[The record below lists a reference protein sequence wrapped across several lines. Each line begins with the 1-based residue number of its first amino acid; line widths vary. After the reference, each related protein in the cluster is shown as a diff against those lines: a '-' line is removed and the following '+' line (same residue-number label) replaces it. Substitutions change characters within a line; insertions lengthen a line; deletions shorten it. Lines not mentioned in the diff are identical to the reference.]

1 MLGRH
6 IQNVQRQSG
15 FFMRLLTSVW
25 MCLYIMHLRVHR
37 DSPLAPVFRLS
48 FKLSDFSEQFSA
60 STFKDTA
67 SMQVCGSN
75 YLWIRNWLVCLTA
88 SLSASFCCVE
98 VSLKSSFWSLS
109 ACPSSPGFLWGL
121 WVNEKLINNY
131 VIKIKIKNKCTVN
144 WNKVEIG
151 IWLVWLLNHK
161 GSNLVWCT
169 ASS

>member
-6 IQNVQRQSG
+6 IQMFQRQSG

-48 FKLSDFSEQFSA
+48 FKLSDFSEQFNA

-75 YLWIRNWLVCLTA
+75 CLWIRNGLVCLFDCQP
-88 SLSASFCCVE
+88 FCFFLLCE
-98 VSLKSSFWSLS
+98 VYLKSSFWSLS

-121 WVNEKLINNY
+121 WINEKLINNY
-131 VIKIKIKNKCTVN
+131 VIKIKWKINAQL
-144 WNKVEIG
+144 IG
-151 IWLVWLLNHK
+151 IKLKLVYGL
-161 GSNLVWCT
+161 CDY
-169 ASS
+169 